1 MSVCYKVSGEG
12 RSSPALA
19 GRATQKTKSSRVCIL
34 FSAVMEQEK
43 ALLHNPASFKP
54 QLCHTGAMTRL
65 CVFES
70 QVILCLL
77 ENCSP
82 SMCDMSQQLSPNW
95 STTGFQLP
103 GIHGSS
109 ADSALLWQSIPYP
122 SLAVIFQSAIC
133 FRQEVCGAH
142 KATDKPNC
150 SLGFGQGLFQQM
162 TARTPTGIIKSTR
175 KSGNN
180 CFEHAQAALLRSS
193 YLKMW
198 PQYFCS
204 H

>member
-1 MSVCYKVSGEG
+1 
-12 RSSPALA
+12 
-19 GRATQKTKSSRVCIL
+19 
-34 FSAVMEQEK
+34 MEQEK
-43 ALLHNPASFKP
+43 APLHNSASFKS
-54 QLCHTGAMTRL
+54 QLCCTGAMARL

-77 ENCSP
+77 ENCRP
-82 SMCDMSQQLSPNW
+82 SVCDMAQQLSPNW
-95 STTGFQLP
+95 HTTGFQLP

-109 ADSALLWQSIPYP
+109 ADGALLWQSIPCP
-122 SLAVIFQSAIC
+122 NLAVIFQSAIC
-133 FRQEVCGAH
+133 LRHEVCGVR
-142 KATDKPNC
+142 KAADELNC

-162 TARTPTGIIKSTR
+162 TARTPTDIIKSTR

-204 H
+204 